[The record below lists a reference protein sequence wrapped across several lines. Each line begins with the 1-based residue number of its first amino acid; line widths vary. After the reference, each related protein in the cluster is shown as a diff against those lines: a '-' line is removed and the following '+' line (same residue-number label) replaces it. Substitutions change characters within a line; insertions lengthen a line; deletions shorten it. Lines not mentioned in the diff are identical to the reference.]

1 MRRKTCEKSLLP
13 SNSARLY
20 SLDYGGRTVMVKKC
34 KRCEK
39 MRLLTG
45 KAIVAGLFTILFIN
59 RFLTWL
65 YQHVG
70 KLFEADN
77 ARQNQTKAD
86 AYMPT
91 GIRVMQEKS
100 PI

>member
-1 MRRKTCEKSLLP
+1 M
-13 SNSARLY
+13 A
-20 SLDYGGRTVMVKKC
+20 KKC

-77 ARQNQTKAD
+77 ARQNQTKSGCLY
-86 AYMPT
+86 AY
-91 GIRVMQEKS
+91 RY
-100 PI
+100 